1 MTEPRPAIETGPIG
15 IDFANEILHC
25 IAHLCAG
32 GPHEGSL
39 GLCFGLSAWMKRYG
53 VGLDETIDA
62 MLRLRSALVSVSGID
77 ATSEP
82 VPLRVSD
89 RSVFVLNLAVYLDGL
104 LGRAAGVLEVTPGE
118 AADAA
123 VGLLRSN

>member
-1 MTEPRPAIETGPIG
+1 
-15 IDFANEILHC
+15 
-25 IAHLCAG
+25 
-32 GPHEGSL
+32 
-39 GLCFGLSAWMKRYG
+39 MKRYG